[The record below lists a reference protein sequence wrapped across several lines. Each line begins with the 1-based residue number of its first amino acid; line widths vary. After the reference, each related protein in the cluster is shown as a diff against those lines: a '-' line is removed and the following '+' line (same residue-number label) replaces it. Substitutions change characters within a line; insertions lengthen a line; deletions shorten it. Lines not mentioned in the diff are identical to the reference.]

1 MGHFVHSRGELLGTV
16 AEIEMVWCVWVTGE
30 TPAMLLKERR
40 RELVKLHLVS
50 NERGAEPGDEIKGR
64 QRG

>member
-1 MGHFVHSRGELLGTV
+1 MHSRGELTGAV
-16 AEIEMVWCVWVTGE
+16 AEIEMAWCIWGTGE

-50 NERGAEPGDEIKGR
+50 DDERRKTGR
-64 QRG
+64 